1 MHSKTKEFYDQFVL
15 KNYASPPIAIV
26 RGEGTRAWDD
36 EGREYLDFSTGVAV
50 NALGHCHPVWVKAV
64 QEQVAQL
71 GHCSNLYAS
80 PLQGDLAKRLCKL
93 AGPGRIFFCNS
104 GAEATETLV
113 KLSRLHGKK
122 VSGQENQRF
131 QVVTARGSF
140 HGRTFGGLSAT
151 GQEKT
156 QAGFHPILPGFSHV
170 KFNDLVLFSEAITEN
185 TSAVLIEP
193 IQGEGGVHAAT
204 VDFLCG
210 LRELCTNRGVLLLL
224 DEVQCGVGRTGTF
237 FAHEESGIIPDGIA
251 MAKGLGGGFPIGAVW
266 IHEQFAELFQPGS
279 HGCTFGGNPMACA
292 ASLAVLDIIKS
303 ENLLQNVRD
312 LSVWYKR
319 ELQALK
325 TRFPSLVDGV
335 RGQGFLIGLVMKREV
350 GPLVAEL
357 RDSGLLTVPAAGD
370 VLRLLPPLNVSTE
383 DLQTSLQILSSVFH
397 NNENQVQ

>member
-1 MHSKTKEFYDQFVL
+1 MQSKTKELYDQFAL
-15 KNYASPPIAIV
+15 QNYASPPIAIV

-50 NALGHCHPVWVKAV
+50 NALGHCHPTWVKAV
-64 QEQVAQL
+64 QEQAAQL
-71 GHCSNLYAS
+71 GHCSNLYAN
-80 PLQGDLAKRLCKL
+80 PLQGDLANRLCAL

-122 VSGQENQRF
+122 LSGREGQRF

-140 HGRTFGGLSAT
+140 HGRTFGGMSAT

-156 QAGFHPILPGFSHV
+156 QAGFLPLLTGFSHV
-170 KFNDLVLFSEAITEN
+170 KFNDLNLFCDAISED

-210 LRELCTNRGVLLLL
+210 LRELCTERGILLLL

-266 IHEQFAELFQPGS
+266 IREEFSDLFQPGS
-279 HGCTFGGNPMACA
+279 HGCTFGGNPLACA
-292 ASLAVLDIIKS
+292 AALAVLDVIES
-303 ENLLQNVRD
+303 ENLLPKVRD
-312 LSVWYKR
+312 LGIWFKQ
-319 ELQALK
+319 ELQGLA
-325 TRFPSLVDGV
+325 TRFPSLVEGV
-335 RGQGFLIGLVMKREV
+335 RGQGFLLGLVMNTEV
-350 GPLVAEL
+350 GPLVTEL
-357 RDSGLLTVPAAGD
+357 RDAGLLTVPAAGD
-370 VLRLLPPLNVSTE
+370 VLRLLPPLNVSKE
-383 DLQTSLQILSSVFH
+383 DLQASLQILGSVFNKH
-397 NNENQVQ
+397 ED

>member
-1 MHSKTKEFYDQFVL
+1 MQSKTKELYDQFAL
-15 KNYASPPIAIV
+15 QNYASPPIAIV

-50 NALGHCHPVWVKAV
+50 NALGHCHPTWVKAV
-64 QEQVAQL
+64 QEQATQL

-80 PLQGDLAKRLCKL
+80 PLQGDLAKRLCAL

-122 VSGQENQRF
+122 LSGREGQRF
-131 QVVTARGSF
+131 QVVTAKGSF
-140 HGRTFGGLSAT
+140 HGRTFGGMSAT

-156 QAGFHPILPGFSHV
+156 QAGFLPLLTGFSHA
-170 KFNDLVLFSEAITEN
+170 KFNDLNLFSDAISED

-210 LRELCTNRGVLLLL
+210 LRELCTARGILLLL

-237 FAHEESGIIPDGIA
+237 FAHEEAGIIPDGIA

-266 IHEQFAELFQPGS
+266 IREEFSNLFQPGS
-279 HGCTFGGNPMACA
+279 HGCTFGGNPLACA
-292 ASLAVLDIIKS
+292 AALAVLDVIES
-303 ENLLQNVRD
+303 ENLLQKVRD
-312 LSVWYKR
+312 LGIWFKR
-319 ELQALK
+319 ELQGLA
-325 TRFPSLVDGV
+325 TRFPSLVAGV
-335 RGQGFLIGLVMKREV
+335 RGQGFLLGLVMNTEV

-357 RDSGLLTVPAAGD
+357 RDAGLLTVPAADD
-370 VLRLLPPLNVSTE
+370 VLRLLPPLNVSRE
-383 DLQTSLQILSSVFH
+383 DLQESLQVLGSVFKIKLEH
-397 NNENQVQ
+397 